1 MHKYPQGLDHVA
13 ENVLSF
19 LDARSLCA
27 AELVS
32 KEWLRVISEV
42 RRNFIVMLL
51 LTVTSQ
57 GMLWKKL
64 IERKVN
70 TDSLWKGLAD
80 RSEPRA
86 ISFQHRSSNLWTS
99 SPF

>member
-1 MHKYPQGLDHVA
+1 MHKYAQGLDHVA

-42 RRNFIVMLL
+42 RRNFIVRLL
-51 LTVTSQ
+51 PTEIFQ

-80 RSEPRA
+80 RSEPETT
-86 ISFQHRSSNLWTS
+86 SCKHRSSNLWTS

>member
-1 MHKYPQGLDHVA
+1 MA

-42 RRNFIVMLL
+42 RVVMIIRVI
-51 LTVTSQ
+51 TIGQ
-57 GMLWKKL
+57 DHQDH
-64 IERKVN
+64 RY
-70 TDSLWKGLAD
+70 SLGL
-80 RSEPRA
+80 
-86 ISFQHRSSNLWTS
+86 
-99 SPF
+99 